1 MNMEDNMN
9 KKEFISVMQE
19 LWGSDIDIGEAWDT
33 YGETCVAIDDNDLE
47 AIRALE
53 GIAILD
59 HEERLRWRM
68 LMAEKGIEMTPIQVD
83 QYVSIIELA
92 LGI

>member
-1 MNMEDNMN
+1 MN

-59 HEERLRWRM
+59 YEER
-68 LMAEKGIEMTPIQVD
+68 
-83 QYVSIIELA
+83 
-92 LGI
+92 

>member
-1 MNMEDNMN
+1 MEENMN

-19 LWGSDIDIGEAWDT
+19 LWGDDIDIGEAWDT

-59 HEERLRWRM
+59 YEERLRWRM
-68 LMAEKGIEMTPIQVD
+68 LMAEKGIEMTPMQVD